1 MNIFTRENVGR
12 NILCL
17 IEKDGVQAKQM
28 VRWTHAIVGLTIDKK
43 GFSMKLV
50 EHSDNPNVYT
60 KDVSSGWTII
70 EVGIEES

>member
-17 IEKDGVQAKQM
+17 VEKDGVQEKQM

-43 GFSMKLV
+43 GFSMKSL
-50 EHSDNPNVYT
+50 EHSDVVNIYT
-60 KDVSSGWTII
+60 EDVSSGWTII
-70 EVGIEES
+70 EVEIEES